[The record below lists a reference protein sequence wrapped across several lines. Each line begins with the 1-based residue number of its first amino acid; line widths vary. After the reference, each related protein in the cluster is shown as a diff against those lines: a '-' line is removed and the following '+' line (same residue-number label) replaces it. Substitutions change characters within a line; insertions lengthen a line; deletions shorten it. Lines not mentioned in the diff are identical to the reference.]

1 MPFTIMK
8 KTKID
13 KTIEYYTIKVNGLVN
28 FVNSKNDL
36 TVEEII
42 KHGEQLAVLDYKLTA
57 LEVAKEN

>member
-1 MPFTIMK
+1 MK